1 MGRFTASKM
10 AVRHATLAIH
20 GGACSRGAADTS
32 GTDIEWGSTGLR
44 DYGIIPDMEKVA
56 TDIYTFSELRN
67 LGFTYVDKTEA
78 LYAMASG
85 EVGKQFFIARPRR
98 FGKSL
103 AVSTL
108 KALFEGRR
116 SLFQGLAIEPKWDW
130 AKKWP
135 VLHLD
140 MGSMQARNVDEFR
153 ELLTDHLVDRAK
165 EFGVDGICGASPAI
179 LFKRLIDALAAKSLE
194 MCSPEDR
201 DAWTPQVVLLVD
213 EYDKPLLGHLMKPDV
228 VEFRDELKAFYS
240 VIKTL
245 EAKQRFTF
253 ITGVSKFSK
262 VSIFSDLNNL
272 KDWTMLPQVATLF
285 GYTHDEVL
293 KYFPGRI
300 HALAEANGLTD
311 EAAFGKI
318 IEWYDGYKFEENA
331 EPVINPVSL
340 GCCLEAQKFNDYW
353 SKTAVPT
360 FLVDILKKQPLDFS
374 TVDISESSLDA
385 YEPDRPSIVT
395 LLYQTGYLTIKSF
408 SQLNAARRYTLRF
421 PNLEIEHSFLDN
433 VVGAYVGKDTDISS
447 GYAVAAAE
455 ALYAHDTAKFL
466 KSLKAFFFDI
476 PYDMTDRQNEQMWQ
490 TICYVV
496 LRSIGIN
503 ANGEVKTHDGRMDMV
518 VDLPNDIYIV
528 EFKLDRPAAE
538 AMAQIKTKEYA
549 GKYALSGKRITLVG
563 ISFSSEK
570 RTIVEELVEE
580 FHV

>member
-1 MGRFTASKM
+1 
-10 AVRHATLAIH
+10 
-20 GGACSRGAADTS
+20 
-32 GTDIEWGSTGLR
+32 
-44 DYGIIPDMEKVA
+44 MEKVA
-56 TDIYTFSELRN
+56 TDIYTFSRLREE
-67 LGFTYVDKTEA
+67 GFTYVDKTAA

-85 EVGKQFFIARPRR
+85 EVGFQFFIARPRR

-116 SLFQGLAIEPKWDW
+116 DLFQGLAIEPMWDW
-130 AKKWP
+130 TKKWP

-140 MGSMQARNVDEFR
+140 MGSVQARNVDEFR
-153 ELLTDHLVDRAK
+153 ELLCLQLKRRAAEAKVDVGDSRIPSA
-165 EFGVDGICGASPAI
+165 
-179 LFKRLIDALAAKSLE
+179 LFTNLIDALAAKSLE
-194 MCSPEDR
+194 MCGPEGR
-201 DAWTPQVVLLVD
+201 EAWTPQIVLLVD
-213 EYDKPLLGHLMKPDV
+213 EYDKPLLGHLLKPDV
-228 VEFRDELKAFYS
+228 VELHDELKAFYS

-245 EAKQRFTF
+245 EEKQRFTF

-272 KDWTMLPQVATLF
+272 KDWTMLPQTATLF

-293 KYFPGRI
+293 KYFPGCI

-318 IEWYDGYKFEENA
+318 IKWYDGYKFHHSA
-331 EPVINPVSL
+331 PPVINPVSL
-340 GCCLEAQKFNDYW
+340 GCCFDANEFGDYW

-360 FLVDILKKQPLDFS
+360 FLVDILKKHPLDFS
-374 TVDISESSLDA
+374 TVDISESSLEA
-385 YEPDRPSIVT
+385 YEPDRPNIVT
-395 LLYQTGYLTIKSF
+395 LLYHTGYLTIKSF
-408 SQLNAARRYTLRF
+408 SQLNAARRYALRF

-538 AMAQIKTKEYA
+538 AMAQIKAKEYA

>member
-1 MGRFTASKM
+1 
-10 AVRHATLAIH
+10 
-20 GGACSRGAADTS
+20 
-32 GTDIEWGSTGLR
+32 
-44 DYGIIPDMEKVA
+44 MEKVA

-285 GYTHDEVL
+285 GYTLDEVL

-318 IEWYDGYKFEENA
+318 IEWYDGYKFHHSA
-331 EPVINPVSL
+331 PPVINPVSL
-340 GCCLEAQKFNDYW
+340 GCCFDANEFGDYW
-353 SKTAVPT
+353 SKTAMPT
-360 FLVDILKKQPLDFS
+360 FLIDILKKRPLDFS
-374 TVDISESSLDA
+374 CVSIGEEELET
-385 YEPDRPSIVT
+385 YEPEDPQFVT
-395 LLYQTGYLTIKSF
+395 LLFQTGYLTIKDFEQIGNSRQY
-408 SQLNAARRYTLRF
+408 SLRF
-421 PNLEIEHSFLDN
+421 PNREIEHSFLKR
-433 VVGAYVGKDTDISS
+433 VVGAYVGQDSCDTS
-447 GYAVAAAE
+447 GFAFAAAK
-455 ALYAHDTAKFL
+455 ALYAHDVPKFL
-466 KSLKAFFFDI
+466 RALKAFFSDI
-476 PYDMTDRQNEQMWQ
+476 PYDLTDRQNEQMWQ

-496 LRSIGIN
+496 LRSIGVN
-503 ANGEVKTHDGRMDMV
+503 VNGEVKTHDGRMDMV
-518 VDLPNDIYIV
+518 VDLPDDIYIV
-528 EFKLDRPAAE
+528 EFKLDRPASE
-538 AMAQIKTKEYA
+538 AMEQIKGRDYA

-563 ISFSSEK
+563 ISFSSER
-570 RTIVEELVEE
+570 RTIVEDLVEE
-580 FHV
+580 FQK